1 MKQFLRCTFAG
12 FLCLVLL
19 CTSLPLASAADVGT
33 YVVTAG
39 QTPMLSQAGEEGSFI
54 CNVYKGTVVE
64 VTEVRLG
71 YGYVY
76 RKSVSVGGWIRME
89 DLRSVNTDFAEDN
102 IVGIEI
108 SLPDKLTYIIGEE
121 EFDKTGLTVWA
132 VYANNDKIE
141 VTDYTLY
148 KPALDTLG
156 AKNITVWY
164 RTFGSG
170 RSFTATFTV
179 SVEKVPVKSISVEGT
194 PKTQFIEGQTVS
206 FDGIAVRVQ
215 YLDGRADRVFSWEE
229 IRENP
234 DFTFT
239 VDNRAPDGQ
248 VLALG
253 EHTVCVSYLYP
264 EHTATYTVEAVE
276 RQPARLEVLQQPYKD
291 YFYSDTRKPEL
302 NGLVLSLV
310 YNNDTRET
318 VSHRDVQLVF
328 DPETAVMGDNAVT
341 VRYMGVEALLT
352 MRMIEPSLVGIEIA
366 DPGKT
371 VYIQGAVFDG
381 TDTVINGIYDSG
393 SRAELSNWEVHSFD
407 TQTCGV
413 KTVEIRHG
421 EFSAYFTVYVTLS
434 GYLNGDADLDGK
446 ITATDARAILRHSAG
461 LEALSGT
468 ALFAADRDGNGAI
481 GAGDARLTLRAAVG
495 LEPII
500 AESNE

>member
-12 FLCLVLL
+12 LVCLVLL
-19 CTSLPLASAADVGT
+19 CTSLPLAVAADAGT
-33 YVVTAG
+33 YVVTADR
-39 QTPMLSQAGEEGSFI
+39 TPMISQAGEEGSFI
-54 CNVYKGTVVE
+54 CDVYKGTVVE

-89 DLRSVNTDFAEDN
+89 DLRSVDADFAEDN

-108 SLPDKLTYIIGEE
+108 TLPDKLTYIIGEE

-148 KPALDTLG
+148 KPVLDSLG
-156 AKNITVWY
+156 AKTITVWY

-179 SVEKVPVKSISVEGT
+179 SVEKVPVKKISVEGT

-206 FDGIAVRVQ
+206 FEGLAVRVQ
-215 YLDGRADRVFSWEE
+215 YLDGRNDRVFIWDE
-229 IRENP
+229 IRNNP

-239 VDNRAPDGQ
+239 VDNNAPDGQ
-248 VLALG
+248 VLTLG
-253 EHTVCVSYLYP
+253 SHTVCVSYLYP
-264 EHTATYTVEAVE
+264 EHTASYTVEAVE
-276 RQPARLEVLQQPYKD
+276 RQPLRLEVIQLPYRD
-291 YFYSDTRKPEL
+291 YFYSDTRKPDL

-310 YNNDTRET
+310 YTNETRET
-318 VSHRDVQLVF
+318 VSHRDVELIF
-328 DPETAVMGDNAVT
+328 DPDAAVSGDNAVT
-341 VRYMGVEALLT
+341 VRYKGVELQLT
-352 MRMIEPSLVGIEIA
+352 LKMIEPSLVGIEIA

-381 TDTVINGIYDSG
+381 TDTVVNGVYDSG
-393 SRAELSNWEVHSFD
+393 SKAELSNWEVHSFD

-413 KTVEIRHG
+413 KTVEIRYG
-421 EFSAYFTVYVTLS
+421 EFSVYFTVYVTLS

-446 ITATDARAILRHSAG
+446 ITASDARAILRHSAG
-461 LEALSGT
+461 LEMLSGT
-468 ALFAADRDGNGAI
+468 ALFAADRDGDGAI
-481 GAGDARLTLRAAVG
+481 DAGDARLTLRAAVG

-500 AESNE
+500 AENNS